1 MDNVRRDFQEDIE
14 DINRI
19 PGIEN
24 LLRIVCHTTGMGFS
38 AVARVTEEHWI
49 TCCVH
54 DAISFGLKPGDELEI
69 QTTIC
74 NEIRAAREAVVI
86 DNVSE
91 DPVYCEHHTPKIYGF
106 QSYISVPIFRKD
118 GSMFGTLCAIDPNV
132 HKVSSP
138 EITELFRLFTD
149 LISFHLNVAENV
161 RDSEKKILEE
171 VALNAALDN
180 LVTQRTAQLAEKNV
194 LLEKMNKELQ
204 AFNYIS
210 SHDLQE
216 PLRKIQTFASALKAQ
231 EINLSPKGKDYFE
244 RMQNAAQRMQ
254 KLINDLLL
262 YSRASLAD
270 RKYEKTDLATILEET
285 EIELADEIITRNTT
299 LVIENTCNAQ
309 VIPFQIKQLFI
320 NLVSNSI
327 KFCPESRNPVIKISC
342 IIASGLEVIQDIP
355 RESNYCHISVE
366 DNGIGFEQKFGDR
379 IFEVFQRLHNRAQ
392 YTGTGIGLA
401 IVKKIADNHN
411 GYVFATGTPDKGAR
425 FDIYIPQE
433 D

>member
-1 MDNVRRDFQEDIE
+1 MDNVKQDFQEDIE
-14 DINRI
+14 DIIRI

-38 AVARVTEEHWI
+38 AVARVTEERWI
-49 TCCVH
+49 TCSVH

-69 QTTIC
+69 HTTIC

-91 DPVYCEHHTPKIYGF
+91 DPVYRDHHTPKIYGF

-118 GSMFGTLCAIDPNV
+118 GRMFGTLCAIDPGV

-138 EITELFRLFTD
+138 EITELFKLFTD
-149 LISFHLNVAENV
+149 LISFHLNVALQV

-180 LVTQRTAQLAEKNV
+180 LVTQRTAQLAEKNI

-216 PLRKIQTFASALKAQ
+216 PLRKIQTFASALKVQ
-231 EINLSPKGKDYFE
+231 EINLSQKGKDYFD

-270 RKYEKTDLATILEET
+270 RKFEKTALGLILEET
-285 EIELADEIITRNTT
+285 EVELADEIISSNTT
-299 LVIENTCNAQ
+299 LVIENTCSAQ

-327 KFCPESRNPVIKISC
+327 KFCPQGRNPVIKISC
-342 IIASGLEVIQDIP
+342 TLKPGEQIAHDIP
-355 RESNYCHISVE
+355 KAANYCHISVE

-379 IFEVFQRLHNRAQ
+379 IFEVFQRLHNKSQ

-411 GYVFATGTPDKGAR
+411 GYIFATGTPDEGAR

-433 D
+433 

>member
-1 MDNVRRDFQEDIE
+1 MGTVPHAFQEDIE
-14 DINRI
+14 DIIRI

-24 LLRIVCHTTGMGFS
+24 LLKIVCHTTGMGFS
-38 AVARVTEEHWI
+38 AVARVTEEKWI
-49 TCCVH
+49 TCSVH

-91 DPVYCEHHTPKIYGF
+91 DPVYCNHHTPKIYGF
-106 QSYISVPIFRKD
+106 KSYISVPIFRKD
-118 GSMFGTLCAIDPNV
+118 GSMFGTLCAIDPEV

-138 EITELFRLFTD
+138 EVTELFKLFTD
-149 LISFHLNVAENV
+149 LISFHLNVAEQV

-171 VALNAALDN
+171 VALNAALEN
-180 LVTQRTAQLAEKNV
+180 LVKQRTAQLAEKNI
-194 LLEKMNKELQ
+194 LLEKANKELQ

-216 PLRKIQTFASALKAQ
+216 PLRKIQTFASALKVQ
-231 EINLSPKGKDYFE
+231 EINLSDKGRDYFN

-270 RKYEKTDLATILEET
+270 RKFENTNLALILEET
-285 EIELADEIITRNTT
+285 EVELADEIISSNTS
-299 LVIENTCNAQ
+299 LIIENTCVAQ

-327 KFCPESRNPVIKISC
+327 KFCPEGRNPVIKISGT
-342 IIASGLEVIQDIP
+342 IVSGNNIMHDIP
-355 RESNYCHISVE
+355 HNSSYCHISVV

-379 IFEVFQRLHNRAQ
+379 IFEVFQRLHTKTQ

-411 GYVFATGTPDKGAR
+411 GYIFATGTPGKGAR
-425 FDIYIPQE
+425 FDVYIPQQ